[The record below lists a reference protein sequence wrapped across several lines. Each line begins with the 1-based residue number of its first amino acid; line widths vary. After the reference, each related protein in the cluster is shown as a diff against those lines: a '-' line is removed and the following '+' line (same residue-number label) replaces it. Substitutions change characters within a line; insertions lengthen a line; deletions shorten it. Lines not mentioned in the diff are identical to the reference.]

1 MFFPKK
7 DMDRSRIMH
16 FFGRGG
22 GVLNLGSNHDTPSG
36 HKQLLCEIGTSNGFF
51 KKKNMD
57 WTQTMHMDR
66 RTNRNK
72 VITIYPNTLIA
83 VVDNKGIL

>member
-7 DMDRSRIMH
+7 DTDRSRIMH
-16 FFGRGG
+16 FFLGGG
-22 GVLNLGSNHDTPSG
+22 GVLNMGSNHDTPSG

-57 WTQTMHMDR
+57 WTQIMHMDR

-72 VITIYPNTLIA
+72 VITFYPNTLFA
-83 VVDNKGIL
+83 MVDNKGIL

>member
-22 GVLNLGSNHDTPSG
+22 GVLNFGSNHDTPSG

-51 KKKNMD
+51 KRKI
-57 WTQTMHMDR
+57 WTGHKLCTWTGGQTEA
-66 RTNRNK
+66 K
-72 VITIYPNTLIA
+72 
-83 VVDNKGIL
+83 